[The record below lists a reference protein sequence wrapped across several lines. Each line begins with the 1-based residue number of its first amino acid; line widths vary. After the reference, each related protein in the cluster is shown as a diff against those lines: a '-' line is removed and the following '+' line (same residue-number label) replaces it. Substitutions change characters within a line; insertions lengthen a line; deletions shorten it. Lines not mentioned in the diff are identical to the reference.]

1 MNNLGTLDKRFETI
15 AWGAILILLGVLNL
29 IPGEQNGIFV
39 LGVGLILLG
48 LNLARYLSKIPTN
61 SVTIALGVIASFLG
75 TLALFRPV
83 LHIPPIELF
92 SFPVILLLIGV
103 YLLFTAHRRTEPES

>member
-1 MNNLGTLDKRFETI
+1 MNNLDTLDKRFETI
-15 AWGAILILLGVLNL
+15 AWGAMLILFGGLNL

-39 LGVGLILLG
+39 FGIGMILLG
-48 LNLARYLSKIPTN
+48 LNLARYLSKVPTN
-61 SVTIALGVIASFLG
+61 AVTIALGVIASFLG

-92 SFPVILLLIGV
+92 SFPVLLLLIGT
-103 YLLFTAHRRTEPES
+103 YLLFHTPRRTEPES